1 MELHTKRGGGATS
14 RAPSGRLVAAR
25 EDRTRSPVS
34 RDAALESS
42 EAMVAA
48 LTAFAGAQ
56 TELQVLGL
64 LQTIMGSL
72 FGTDR
77 TALLTRNASV
87 SPSHRMAR
95 LTGASSHSVHV
106 ARPEIEERM
115 QRGAIFTSDA
125 PEDDMPGLP
134 VPEGAR
140 MGVLVPCSS
149 IAAMNAIC
157 AFWMAPHRPFSQG
170 ELDQLRAL
178 ATVVGLAFDRLMAD
192 AQARMLRA
200 NLEHRVRNVLAVI
213 RSVGTRSAERAPSL
227 EQFLLHFEGRLDAIG
242 RSQLAATRNGE
253 ISFELL
259 LRDELLAQTI
269 LDDDGLSL
277 EGMDVSIP
285 FEQAEALGLAIHELA
300 VNAVKFGP
308 CGGQGGMLTVRW
320 WVEGSAEALALN
332 IDWREKRD
340 CTVAA
345 TRPAKTGFGLTY
357 LERALPFQVNAETT
371 LEFGTR
377 GLNCQISV
385 PLPRRPRQRPR
396 ATGCDD
402 DRVLQRS
409 GQASSGS
416 GGGRGLSI
424 VEIDGDAPGPGRQA

>member
-1 MELHTKRGGGATS
+1 MGYPAS
-14 RAPSGRLVAAR
+14 RN
-25 EDRTRSPVS
+25 
-34 RDAALESS
+34 AALESS

-56 TELQVLGL
+56 TEPQVLGL

-72 FGTDR
+72 FGADR
-77 TALLTRNASV
+77 TALLTRNAWV

-95 LTGASSHSVHV
+95 LTGSASHSIHV
-106 ARPEIEERM
+106 TRPEVEERM

-125 PEDDMPGLP
+125 PAGDLPGLT
-134 VPEGAR
+134 VPDGAR
-140 MGVLVPCSS
+140 MAVLVPCSS
-149 IAAMNAIC
+149 IAAMNAVC
-157 AFWMAPHRPFSQG
+157 AFWVDPHRPFNQG

-192 AQARMLRA
+192 AQARILRA
-200 NLEHRVRNVLAVI
+200 NLENRVRNVLAVI

-259 LRDELLAQTI
+259 LRDELVAQTI
-269 LDDDGLSL
+269 LDDDGVSL

-285 FEQAEALGLAIHELA
+285 FEQAEALALAIHELA

-308 CGGQGGMLTVRW
+308 CGGQGGLLTVRW
-320 WVEGSAEALALN
+320 WVEGGADDLALN
-332 IDWREKRD
+332 LDWREKLDRSA
-340 CTVAA
+340 VA
-345 TRPAKTGFGLTY
+345 TRPAKAGFGLTY
-357 LERALPFQVNAETT
+357 LERALPFQVNAQTT
-371 LEFGTR
+371 LEFGPR

-385 PLPRRPRQRPR
+385 PLPRRPAQRPPATARDPVRQRAGR
-396 ATGCDD
+396 TSSA
-402 DRVLQRS
+402 S
-409 GQASSGS
+409 GE
-416 GGGRGLSI
+416 GRGLSI
-424 VEIDGDAPGPGRQA
+424 VEPGAGETPWPGQRA